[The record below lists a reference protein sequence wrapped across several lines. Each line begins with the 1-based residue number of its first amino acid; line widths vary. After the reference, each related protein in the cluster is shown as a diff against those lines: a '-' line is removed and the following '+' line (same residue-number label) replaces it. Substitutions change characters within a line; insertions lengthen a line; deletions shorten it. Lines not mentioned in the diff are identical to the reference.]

1 MTHCFFPRHLSYA
14 AIVLLMIMM
23 SSVSVMAQPDNSFDR
38 SARGRFLG
46 LQQAVELALTT
57 HPLLH
62 EGTANLKAS
71 EARTEQAR
79 SLYYPQVYA
88 ESIRLRVLA
97 ALTPDS

>member
-1 MTHCFFPRHLSYA
+1 MTRPSSRHLSYA
-14 AIVLLMIMM
+14 AIVLLMSLM
-23 SSVSVMAQPDNSFDR
+23 SSVSVVAQPEDGFDR
-38 SARGRFLG
+38 YARGRFLG

-62 EGTANLKAS
+62 EGNANLKAS

-88 ESIRLRVLA
+88 NANTVAGVGR
-97 ALTPDS
+97 LTPDS